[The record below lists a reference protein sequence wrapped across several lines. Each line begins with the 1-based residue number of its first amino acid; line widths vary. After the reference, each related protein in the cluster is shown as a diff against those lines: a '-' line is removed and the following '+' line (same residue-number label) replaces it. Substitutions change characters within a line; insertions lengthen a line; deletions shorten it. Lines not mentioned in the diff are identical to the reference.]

1 MNEKVK
7 HCPYYVRTTASTP
20 KLEDLMPE
28 GFEFNRTQFEPKHF
42 CTCNLIDG
50 ACDVN
55 CCCDSDCSSDDVKAF
70 SQCKPIQAHNYDRK
84 FCYTSK
90 LYVENNTQFILEEVS
105 F

>member
-1 MNEKVK
+1 
-7 HCPYYVRTTASTP
+7 
-20 KLEDLMPE
+20 MPE

-55 CCCDSDCSSDDVKAF
+55 CCCDSDCSADDVKAF

-90 LYVENNTQFILEEVS
+90 LYVENNTQFILEEVNV
-105 F
+105 

>member
-1 MNEKVK
+1 
-7 HCPYYVRTTASTP
+7 
-20 KLEDLMPE
+20 MPE
-28 GFEFNRTQFEPKHF
+28 GFEFNRTHFEPKHF

-90 LYVENNTQFILEEVS
+90 LYVENNTQLILEEVNFRIS
-105 F
+105 YVPREPVKLSQSS